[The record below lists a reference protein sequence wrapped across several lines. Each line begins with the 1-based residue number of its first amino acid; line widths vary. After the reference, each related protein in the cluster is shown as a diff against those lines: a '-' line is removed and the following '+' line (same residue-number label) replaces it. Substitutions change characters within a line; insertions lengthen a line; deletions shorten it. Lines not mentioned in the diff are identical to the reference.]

1 LLLRKKNE
9 RMPQEDLLDT
19 ISIGKADFKE
29 FDFPLTFQFKLGTIS
44 NDFIAKDRTGR
55 TIAYVRQKM
64 FKLKDA
70 IMVFS
75 DESKTNQLYTIKADR
90 IIDFNASYEF
100 TDANDKVL
108 GSIGRKGMRSLWKAH
123 YEIFDTNKLQEYHVR
138 EQNPWAKVF
147 DVLFSEIPIVG
158 MFTGYVFNPKFEVV
172 SIDGTIVA
180 RISKEKSF
188 FGRTFKLDKLSE
200 FKSGDSERLLLALM
214 MMMLLERRRG

>member
-1 LLLRKKNE
+1 
-9 RMPQEDLLDT
+9 MSHEDLLDSHT
-19 ISIGKADFKE
+19 KTRADFKE

-44 NDFIAKDRTGR
+44 NDFTAKDSSGQ

-75 DESKTNQLYTIKADR
+75 DETKTNQLYTIKADR

-100 TDANDKVL
+100 TDANDTVL

-123 YEIFDTNKLQEYHVR
+123 YEIFDANKLQEYHVR
-138 EQNPWAKVF
+138 EQNPWAKVA

-158 MFTGYVFNPKFEVV
+158 MFTGYMFNPKYEIVA
-172 SIDGTIVA
+172 SDGTIVA
-180 RISKEKSF
+180 RLSKEKSF
-188 FGRTFKLDKLSE
+188 FGRIFKLEKLAE